1 MEERAK
7 KAQAKADIM
16 EQLSRSLQTERNTL
30 KQTIKD
36 LEEKLNGGVV
46 ASENVAETV
55 ISESA
60 TTEPAPTVE
69 LDNQVSN
76 NEATTAAPAETSE
89 SQ

>member
-69 LDNQVSN
+69 LDNPVSN